1 MHNKVGRP
9 KNIYYDELQ
18 QYDFPD
24 GKYLERVADKFTP
37 LIGLF
42 MIKFSYLEH
51 DLNLAI
57 ADIFGDDYHS
67 TGFVV
72 IEKLT
77 MANKIDMF
85 NKMYAN
91 LEFCTDQKSKTVLNK
106 IVEEITILNTFRNN
120 IVHANW
126 QTLTK
131 AGFVR
136 SKIVV
141 DNQDGL
147 VKFKNVEM
155 QPKIIRQMIRRIDK
169 LLDHLYE
176 YKEKVFNN
184 LYA

>member
-1 MHNKVGRP
+1 MKN
-9 KNIYYDELQ
+9 NIYYDELK

-24 GKYLERVADKFTP
+24 GEYLERVVDKLTP

-42 MIKFSYLEH
+42 LVKFSYLEH

-57 ADIFGDDYHS
+57 ADIFGDDYHA

-91 LEFCTDQKSKTVLNK
+91 LEFCTDQKSKTVLN
-106 IVEEITILNTFRNN
+106 TIRDDISTLNTFRNN

-155 QPKIIRQMIRRIDK
+155 QPKIIRQMIRKIDK
-169 LLDHLYE
+169 LLDHLYD

>member
-1 MHNKVGRP
+1 MNKS
-9 KNIYYDELQ
+9 NYYDELE

-24 GKYLERVADKFTP
+24 DEYFEIVVNKLTP

-42 MIKFSYLEH
+42 MARFSYFEH
-51 DLNLAI
+51 DLNIAI

-77 MANKIDMF
+77 MSNKIDMF
-85 NKMYAN
+85 SKMYAN
-91 LEFCTDQKSKTVLNK
+91 LEFCTDNKSKTILDK
-106 IVEEITILNTFRNN
+106 IREEIGILNIFRNN

-155 QPKIIRQMIRRIDK
+155 NSKIIRQMIRRTDK
-169 LLDHLYE
+169 LID
-176 YKEKVFNN
+176 
-184 LYA
+184 

>member
-1 MHNKVGRP
+1 MK
-9 KNIYYDELQ
+9 KNDSKNYYDELE

-24 GKYLERVADKFTP
+24 GEYLERVVDKITP

-42 MIKFSYLEH
+42 MVKFSFLEH

-67 TGFVV
+67 TGYVV

-77 MANKIDMF
+77 VANKIDMF
-85 NKMYAN
+85 SKMYAN
-91 LEFCTDQKSKTVLNK
+91 LEFHTDQKGKAILNT
-106 IVEEITILNTFRNN
+106 IREDITAVNTFRNA

-155 QPKIIRQMIRRIDK
+155 TPKIIRQMIRKIDK
-169 LLDHLYE
+169 LIDHIDD
-176 YKEKVFNN
+176 YKGKVLSN
-184 LYA
+184 L